1 MKESSGLFGCRESL
15 ETKRIFSFFFSF
27 LFLFFG
33 KPKRLQLS
41 FDSGCV
47 ELVKFEFFSYQF

>member
-15 ETKRIFSFFFSF
+15 ETKRIFSFFFFSF

-41 FDSGCV
+41 FDSGCRGISQV
-47 ELVKFEFFSYQF
+47 